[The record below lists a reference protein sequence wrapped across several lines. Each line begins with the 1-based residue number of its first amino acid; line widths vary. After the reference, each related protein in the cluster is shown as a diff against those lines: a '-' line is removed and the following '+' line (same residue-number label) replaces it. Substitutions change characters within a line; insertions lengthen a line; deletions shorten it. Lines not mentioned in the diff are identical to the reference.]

1 MINNNIRRE
10 KKIFFSQYISDNW
23 DLISYKIVTGYGIPT
38 DKFYVDSTN
47 SLSKNDILLL
57 NFEKQPAM
65 QNFAGVLTEN
75 GLTVD
80 IVEEMNCD
88 INLVNK
94 YKVVIDFNE
103 HNISNLLCAISCGCH
118 AITYMTEMVVNNY
131 SDTPNLYLAKS
142 VKDIIDICKVC
153 LSKQSV
159 SAKEY
164 IEKKFP
170 FDTFRDKITNL
181 VHQANSE
188 AFII

>member
-1 MINNNIRRE
+1 
-10 KKIFFSQYISDNW
+10 
-23 DLISYKIVTGYGIPT
+23 
-38 DKFYVDSTN
+38 
-47 SLSKNDILLL
+47 
-57 NFEKQPAM
+57 
-65 QNFAGVLTEN
+65 
-75 GLTVD
+75 
-80 IVEEMNCD
+80 
-88 INLVNK
+88 
-94 YKVVIDFNE
+94 
-103 HNISNLLCAISCGCH
+103 
-118 AITYMTEMVVNNY
+118 MTEMVVNNY